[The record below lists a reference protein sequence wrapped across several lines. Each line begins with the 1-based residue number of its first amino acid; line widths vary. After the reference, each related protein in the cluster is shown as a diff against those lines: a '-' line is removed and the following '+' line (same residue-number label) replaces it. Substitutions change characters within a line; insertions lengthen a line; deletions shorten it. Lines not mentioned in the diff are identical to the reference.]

1 MGGTVNPLL
10 ELKERLELYLK
21 AEKDAL
27 TAQSTSNAEGELT
40 QIANLKTIR
49 EAINDLTTKINE
61 IENGEVNQSPITMF
75 WSMRD

>member
-1 MGGTVNPLL
+1 MGGTVNPLF
-10 ELKERLELYLK
+10 ELKERLKLYLK

-49 EAINDLTTKINE
+49 EAIDDLTTKITA
-61 IENGEVNQSPITMF
+61 IENGEENQSSITML